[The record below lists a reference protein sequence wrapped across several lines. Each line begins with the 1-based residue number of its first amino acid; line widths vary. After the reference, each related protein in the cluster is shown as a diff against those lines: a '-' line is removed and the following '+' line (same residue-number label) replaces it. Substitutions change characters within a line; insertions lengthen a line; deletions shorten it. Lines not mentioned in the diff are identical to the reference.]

1 MKIDVEKIPK
11 KAELNGSAFFY
22 AKNLLQN
29 GSTIKLYENPVL
41 YYSAPKI
48 MIFKKAK
55 QNRIFQDIV
64 DQVQQAIVAGELA
77 PGEKLPAE
85 REMCSIFNTSRGT
98 LREALRIL
106 EQKKLITIK
115 LGAGGGAIVRESN
128 SELIAENLSLL
139 IQGKQVSFTQ
149 LIELT
154 AKVFAQLASLAATKA
169 NAADIEPLKQ
179 LVTNIT
185 DAMEPQKKVENIFI
199 HMDSLLLE
207 ELGRIADN
215 PLYTF
220 LLQATLQA
228 IDQVVSRQLSAG
240 ESEQKQH
247 YQEIRMIV
255 YAIAKNEY
263 QKAAK
268 LATRHLHRYETLS
281 AW

>member
-1 MKIDVEKIPK
+1 M
-11 KAELNGSAFFY
+11 L
-22 AKNLLQN
+22 
-29 GSTIKLYENPVL
+29 
-41 YYSAPKI
+41 
-48 MIFKKAK
+48 FKKAK

-64 DQVQQAIVAGELA
+64 DQVQQAIVTGEVA
-77 PGEKLPAE
+77 PGEKLPPE
-85 REMCSIFNTSRGT
+85 REMCSIFSTSRGT

-139 IQGKQVSFTQ
+139 IQGKQGSVTQ

-154 AKVFAQLASLAATKA
+154 AGLFGQLATLAATKT
-169 NAADIEPLKQ
+169 NTADIKMLKQ

-185 DAMEPQKKVENIFI
+185 DAMEQKKAENIFI

-228 IDQVVSRQLSAG
+228 INQVASRRLPA
-240 ESEQKQH
+240 SENDQKQH

-255 YAIAKNEY
+255 YAIAKKEQ

-268 LATRHLHRYETLS
+268 LATQHVHRYETLS
-281 AW
+281 A